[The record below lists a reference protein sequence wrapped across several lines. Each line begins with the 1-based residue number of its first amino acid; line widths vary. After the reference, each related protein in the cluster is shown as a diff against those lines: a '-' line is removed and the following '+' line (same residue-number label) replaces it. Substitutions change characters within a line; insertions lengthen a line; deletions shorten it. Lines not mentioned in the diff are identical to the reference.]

1 MLSRGKGEM
10 RWRRTILTVR
20 GSYTAELIIVLSE
33 RRTNESGLDTDNLLE
48 RSWRAS
54 VDAHRELK

>member
-33 RRTNESGLDTDNLLE
+33 RRTNESGLDTDNLRE
-48 RSWRAS
+48 RSWRVS